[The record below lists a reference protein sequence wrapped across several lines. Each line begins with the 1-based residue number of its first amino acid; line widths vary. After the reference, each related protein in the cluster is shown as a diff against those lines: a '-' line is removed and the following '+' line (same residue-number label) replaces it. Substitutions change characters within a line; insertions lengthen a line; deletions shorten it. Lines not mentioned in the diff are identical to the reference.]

1 MKTKTQ
7 DQDHDLEY
15 YMGKLEPEY
24 ESKGQETIGHMLD
37 EYHIP
42 FFYKSPILVWED
54 GERRIKRPDFT
65 LSTYNNAVIEYAPVP
80 DEAARED
87 SRVYK
92 ENRIAA
98 LFLKD
103 SDITGPDWQQR
114 LYDKLEEI
122 YHQPHNVSID
132 EYQPC

>member
-7 DQDHDLEY
+7 GHDLEY

-24 ESKGQETIGHMLD
+24 ESAGQETRGHMLD
-37 EYHIP
+37 EYHVP
-42 FFYKSPILVWED
+42 FFYKNPILVWED
-54 GERRIKRPDFT
+54 GERRIKRPYFT
-65 LSTYNNAVIEYAPVP
+65 LPTYNNTVIEYTPIP
-80 DEAARED
+80 DETAKRD
-87 SRVYK
+87 SSVYK

-103 SDITGPDWQQR
+103 SDLTGPDWPQK

-122 YHQPHNVSID
+122 FHQPQSVSID
-132 EYQPC
+132 RYQPS

>member
-1 MKTKTQ
+1 MKTKT
-7 DQDHDLEY
+7 QDHDLEY

-65 LSTYNNAVIEYAPVP
+65 LPTYNNAVIEYTPIS
-80 DEAARED
+80 DETTKED
-87 SRVYK
+87 SIVYR
-92 ENRIAA
+92 ENNIAA

-103 SDITGPDWQQR
+103 SQIS
-114 LYDKLEEI
+114 
-122 YHQPHNVSID
+122 QP
-132 EYQPC
+132 